1 MAAIPPI
8 TLPAIVPALTAAPW
22 VIPVKFCAEGVD
34 ELVDEDVAE
43 EVDELVEE
51 EEGVCVD
58 ESELR
63 IDWRIEEVG

>member
-8 TLPAIVPALTAAPW
+8 TLPAIVPALTTAPW

-34 ELVDEDVAE
+34 ELVDEAVAE
-43 EVDELVEE
+43 EDDELVEE
-51 EEGVCVD
+51 GEDDCVD

-63 IDWRIEEVG
+63 IEEVG